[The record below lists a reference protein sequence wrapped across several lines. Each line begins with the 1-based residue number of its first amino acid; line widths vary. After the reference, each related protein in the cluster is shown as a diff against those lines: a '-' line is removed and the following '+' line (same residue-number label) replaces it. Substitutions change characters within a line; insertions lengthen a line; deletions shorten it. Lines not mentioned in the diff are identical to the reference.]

1 MYRMHTEKIITFELL
16 DSGYF
21 EFRLNISE
29 IDVFSTGHVP
39 GLAERQKL
47 ESEGRMISFDRL
59 TIHDDMALYFFGVGT
74 NMSESELQKVPAVL
88 MPGAMGCLFF
98 VDVTTEIPHGYFE
111 EVNKTYISPGKVPL
125 LIVATHARTH
135 ADLTRVGK
143 ALEAD
148 APVIPFDPDSQKSA
162 RYVLAEALKHFS
174 RWRHTQLQRS
184 IEATEFA
191 IQWHNSLT

>member
-59 TIHDDMALYFFGVGT
+59 TIHDDMVLYFFGVGT
-74 NMSESELQKVPAVL
+74 NMSESELQMVP
-88 MPGAMGCLFF
+88 
-98 VDVTTEIPHGYFE
+98 
-111 EVNKTYISPGKVPL
+111 
-125 LIVATHARTH
+125 
-135 ADLTRVGK
+135 
-143 ALEAD
+143 
-148 APVIPFDPDSQKSA
+148 
-162 RYVLAEALKHFS
+162 
-174 RWRHTQLQRS
+174 
-184 IEATEFA
+184 
-191 IQWHNSLT
+191 